1 MNNLC
6 NNLHDR
12 DIDKLYTLEEI
23 FRQPA
28 LKRELESVARELI
41 LFYVWFRIYLL
52 RVGCLERRKVR
63 FFSPSCVQES
73 VLPPWIFLAFYFLVR
88 I

>member
-41 LFYVWFRIYLL
+41 LFL
-52 RVGCLERRKVR
+52 CLVQNLPPESWLPEVR

>member
-1 MNNLC
+1 MTRKGKVILPKGRFSQSII
-6 NNLHDR
+6 LD
-12 DIDKLYTLEEI
+12 
-23 FRQPA
+23 P

-41 LFYVWFRIYLL
+41 LFYVWSRIYLL
-52 RVGCLERRKVR
+52 RFGCLERRKVR

-88 I
+88 K